1 MGGPQL
7 WDCGRQVEPQ
17 VPAQVGIRLERV
29 HCWEP
34 FTLQPCP
41 SSQRCP
47 RHQGSQPQHTGT
59 AHPAAVLGPSS
70 GSLCG
75 KVEAANLTQ
84 AHAFQVPTWGS
95 WGGATTRTSAGGRQH
110 RVFWLGARRPD
121 RLLIAR
127 TDRRSR
133 EG

>member
-95 WGGATTRTSAGGRQH
+95 WGGLPRGLVPVAANTVCFGWERA
-110 RVFWLGARRPD
+110 A
-121 RLLIAR
+121 LIAC
-127 TDRRSR
+127 
-133 EG
+133 